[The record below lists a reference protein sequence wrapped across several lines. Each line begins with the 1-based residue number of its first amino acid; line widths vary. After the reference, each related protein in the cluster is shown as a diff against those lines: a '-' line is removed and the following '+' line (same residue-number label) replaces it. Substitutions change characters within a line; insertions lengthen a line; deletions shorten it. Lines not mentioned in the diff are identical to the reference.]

1 MIPMTNALLF
11 IINPKSGTDR
21 VKALSETIR
30 EALGSHFDIDIRL
43 TEYAGH
49 ATALSA
55 AAADRNY
62 AGVVAVGGDGSVNE
76 VAQSLVG
83 TETALGILP
92 KGSGNGLARSLE
104 IDLDTKEALGIIR
117 KGNTDRIDVGYV
129 NESHYFLSNLG
140 VGFDVQISRD
150 FSESQ
155 WRGFWGYTKVVADNL
170 LGYNVKSFELTID
183 EQPPRIVYSFLLNIA
198 NAEQFGFNFK
208 IAPAADLQ
216 DGLLDIVSVKK
227 FPLWLGGDIILK
239 AFTGHLYDS
248 KYTDKWQGK
257 HIVIKSPS
265 LDYYQ
270 VDGDLIRN
278 STPGTVSVSVLPGA
292 LKVFKP

>member
-1 MIPMTNALLF
+1 MPALLF

-21 VKALSETIR
+21 VKALSDTIR
-30 EALGSHFDIDIRL
+30 KVLSDYFEIDIRL

-49 ATALSA
+49 ATELSA
-55 AAADRNY
+55 AAVHRGY

-76 VAQSLVG
+76 VAQALVG
-83 TETALGILP
+83 TDTALGILP

-104 IDLDTKEALGIIR
+104 IDLDTKEALEIIR
-117 KGNTDRIDVGYV
+117 RSHVDRIDVGYV
-129 NESHYFLSNLG
+129 NDTHYFLSNLG
-140 VGFDVQISRD
+140 VGFDVKISKD
-150 FSESQ
+150 FQDSD

-170 LGYNVKSFELTID
+170 LGYNVKSFELMVD
-183 EQPPRIVYSFLLNIA
+183 DQPPRILYSFLLNIA

-208 IAPAADLQ
+208 IAPSADLQ

-227 FPLWLGGDIILK
+227 FPLWMGGDIVWK

-248 KYTDKWQGK
+248 KYTDKWQGR
-257 HIVIKSPS
+257 HIVIKSPV
-265 LDYYQ
+265 LDHYQ

-278 STPGTVSVSVLPGA
+278 QTPGMVKVTVMPGA